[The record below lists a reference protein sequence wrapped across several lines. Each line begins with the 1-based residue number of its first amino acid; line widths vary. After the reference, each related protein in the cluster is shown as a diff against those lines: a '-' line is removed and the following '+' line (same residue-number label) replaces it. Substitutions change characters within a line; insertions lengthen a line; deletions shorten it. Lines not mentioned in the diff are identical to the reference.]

1 MTFRKPVWTSMI
13 LALLLAACNPTPTP
27 APATTP
33 TTASAPAPTAAATAT
48 STPTSAPTATAVAA
62 SASTGAARFE
72 QTGCWFKEPLGH
84 EVECGWLIVPEDH
97 AKADDNTI
105 KLAVARFKSDAA
117 QPEPDPIVYLEG
129 GPGGSA
135 LKNYPPQFDA
145 YFGPLV
151 EKRDVIL
158 FDQRGTG
165 YSEPSLA
172 CPEIKQMALDTLN
185 QDLSQE
191 ESRALSVQASTKCHD
206 RLVKEGANLAVY
218 NTAQNAADIEALRQA
233 MGYDKINLYGT
244 SYGTR
249 LALTSLRDQATGIR
263 SAIIDSVVPLQAD
276 LFTQILPNG
285 MAALEKVFTACEAD
299 AECQASYPNLRQVL
313 LDTKAKLDTEP
324 AKFDITLKSGEKKE
338 ALLNGDGLIGALF
351 QGLYVTSLIPT
362 FPRMIYDARD
372 GRYDLIGGI
381 IAAQLSQYDDISHG
395 MYYSVHCQ
403 EEVPFAN
410 AQQIDAYVK
419 QYPEFEALAD
429 KSTMQL
435 CSAWGVPA
443 ASAVENQAVSSDIP
457 TLVISGEFDPVTP
470 PAYGQEAAKTLGKSF
485 TFVAPRAGHGSSV
498 TEDCPRNMVLAFLDN
513 PTQQPDSACLN
524 DMAQS
529 KFEEPLSAAN
539 FKLDP
544 VTFETNTGLGSLKI
558 NTVMPADWKE
568 LAPGTYSPNG
578 KMTDQTAIAIQA
590 APIKADTLLSLLE
603 SQLKSTG
610 FNVEFEA
617 IDTRTAN
624 GIHWTLY
631 SGEALISAV
640 DLAVGTQGSMTYLI
654 FMQMPLS
661 DRAVLREA
669 VLWPVIDALKPVE

>member
-1 MTFRKPVWTSMI
+1 MTFRTPVWLIMI

-27 APATTP
+27 APATVATATPAPAPTTAATAAFTQATTP
-33 TTASAPAPTAAATAT
+33 TTAAPA
-48 STPTSAPTATAVAA
+48 
-62 SASTGAARFE
+62 ASTTTDVPRFE
-72 QTGCWFKEPLGH
+72 KTDCWFKEPLGH

-97 AKADDNTI
+97 AKPEGNTI

-151 EKRDVIL
+151 KKRDMIL

-165 YSEPSLA
+165 YSQPSLT
-172 CPEIKQMALDTLN
+172 CPELKQVALETLN

-191 ESRALSVQASTKCHD
+191 QSQALSVKAATNCHD

-218 NTAQNAADIEALRQA
+218 NTAQNAADIAALRQA
-233 MGYDKINLYGT
+233 LGYDQVNLYGT

-249 LALTSLRDQATGIR
+249 LALTALRDHAAGLR
-263 SAIIDSVVPLQAD
+263 SVIIDSVVPLQVD
-276 LFTQILPNG
+276 LFAQVPANG
-285 MAALEKVFTACEAD
+285 VQALESVFKACDSD
-299 AECQASYPNLRQVL
+299 AECHQNYPDLQQVL
-313 LDTKAKLDTEP
+313 LDTKAKLDKTP
-324 AKFDITLKSGEKKE
+324 VKFDITLKSGEKKE
-338 ALLNGDGLIGALF
+338 VLLNGDGLIGALF
-351 QGLYVTSLIPT
+351 QGLYLTPLIPI

-372 GRYDLIGGI
+372 GQYDLIGGI

-403 EEVPFAN
+403 EEAPFTDDQLLEAN
-410 AQQIDAYVK
+410 IK
-419 QYPEFEALAD
+419 QHPEFEVLAD
-429 KSTMQL
+429 KSTLQL
-435 CSAWGVPA
+435 CPTWNVPA
-443 ASAVENQAVSSDIP
+443 AAAVENEAVSSEIP
-457 TLVISGEFDPVTP
+457 TLVLSGEFDPVTP
-470 PAYGQEAAKTLGKSF
+470 PAYGQEAAKTLSESF
-485 TFVAPRAGHGSSV
+485 TFVVPRAGHGSSV

-513 PTQQPDSACLN
+513 PTQQPNSACLN
-524 DMAQS
+524 DMAQGT
-529 KFEEPLSAAN
+529 FEKPLSAAN

-544 VTFETNTGLGSLKI
+544 LTLEVNTGLGSLKI
-558 NTVMPADWKE
+558 DTVMPADWKE
-568 LAPGTYSPNG
+568 LAAGTYSPNG

-603 SQLKSTG
+603 SQLKSSG
-610 FNVEFEA
+610 FNVEFKP

-624 GIHWTLY
+624 GIDWTLY

-654 FMQMPLS
+654 LMQMPLS

-669 VLWPVIDALKPVE
+669 VLWPIIDALKPAK